1 MGRSSTK
8 ALVPLCPLQVASM
21 AAFIF
26 SIPVFIFSISWRTVG
41 HLWLEK
47 PFGTILPGG
56 GSTKHS
62 PGQVLRKAG
71 SIAMVLVSVLICAV
85 TLET

>member
-1 MGRSSTK
+1 MK

-26 SIPVFIFSISWRTVG
+26 SILVFIFSISWRTVG

-47 PFGTILPGG
+47 PLGTIFLGG
-56 GSTKHS
+56 WSIKHS

-71 SIAMVLVSVLICAV
+71 SIAMMLASVLICTV

>member
-26 SIPVFIFSISWRTVG
+26 SIPVFIFSISWDSGAPVV
-41 HLWLEK
+41 EK

-71 SIAMVLVSVLICAV
+71 SVAMVLVSVLICAV